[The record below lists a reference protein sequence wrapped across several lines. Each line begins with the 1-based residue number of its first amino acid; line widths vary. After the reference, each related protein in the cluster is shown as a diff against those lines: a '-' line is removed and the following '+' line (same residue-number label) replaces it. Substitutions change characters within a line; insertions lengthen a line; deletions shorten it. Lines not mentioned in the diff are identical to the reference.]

1 MTPTMPTVELIINDP
16 DTEKK
21 VQKVAVK
28 GEIDRDTMPDFREKM
43 EAFLQ
48 TFQQM
53 NLVLDLEHL
62 EFINSEGIGY
72 LSDIYNR
79 FVTQNKKIM
88 ILKASARIMDI
99 FQLVGLDQIIP
110 CYESDEECLANVI

>member
-1 MTPTMPTVELIINDP
+1 MTPTMPTIELIINEP
-16 DTEKK
+16 DIEKK
-21 VQKVAVK
+21 LQKVTVK
-28 GEIDRDTMPDFREKM
+28 GEIDRDTMSDFRDKM
-43 EAFLQ
+43 ESFMQ
-48 TFQQM
+48 TFQQT
-53 NLVLDLEHL
+53 NLILDLENL

-79 FVTQNKKIM
+79 FSTQNKKIM

-110 CYESDEECLANVI
+110 CYISDEECLQNLI